1 MEKIKIDNI
10 YLFLISIV
18 PLTIVFGPSVS
29 LVNILL
35 IVLFFS
41 ITFKFLKINLKEKK
55 IFYLLVFL
63 YIYFIFNSFI
73 SIDYREGV
81 FRNFGFIRFII
92 LFLAI
97 NLFYHNSETS
107 FKFLNI
113 WSIIILVVVFDSF
126 VEFIFG
132 QNLLG
137 YGDEIYAGRI
147 VSFFKDEPIVGAYLL
162 GFNFI
167 IIGYLFEKFYKK
179 DIKLKIFL
187 FLILFILVGCILV
200 TGERSNGIKAIIGL
214 FIFLFLN
221 NKISLKTKI
230 SIFLFSLIFT
240 ALIITNSNY
249 LKLRYGQ
256 QLFSQLFDVSKR
268 DQFIENNLYLKLYK
282 SGLAVFIDNPIFGVG
297 NKNYRVITTKN
308 IEKKIND
315 NYILNTHPHQIYI
328 EFLSE
333 HGIVGTII
341 LLSIFFYLIFKNLKI
356 IILSRNSIQLGC
368 FTYLVLNFIPILPSG
383 SFFND
388 FSSTLFWI
396 NLSIMYA
403 CNKKTNIFNK

>member
-1 MEKIKIDNI
+1 M
-10 YLFLISIV
+10 
-18 PLTIVFGPSVS
+18 
-29 LVNILL
+29 
-35 IVLFFS
+35 
-41 ITFKFLKINLKEKK
+41 
-55 IFYLLVFL
+55 
-63 YIYFIFNSFI
+63 
-73 SIDYREGV
+73 
-81 FRNFGFIRFII
+81 
-92 LFLAI
+92 
-97 NLFYHNSETS
+97 
-107 FKFLNI
+107 
-113 WSIIILVVVFDSF
+113 VVFDSF

-167 IIGYLFEKFYKK
+167 IIGYLFEKLYKK

-187 FLILFILVGCILV
+187 FLVLFILVGCILV

-403 CNKKTNIFNK
+403 CNKKTNIFSK